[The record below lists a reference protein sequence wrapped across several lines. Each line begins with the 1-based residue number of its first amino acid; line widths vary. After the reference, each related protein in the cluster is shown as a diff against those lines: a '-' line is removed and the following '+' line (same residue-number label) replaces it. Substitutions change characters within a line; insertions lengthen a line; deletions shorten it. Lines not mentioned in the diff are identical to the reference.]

1 MKNLKSVL
9 VACICMMVFFNGKA
23 QETKSLLW
31 KVEGDGIKTSYVFG
45 TFHMLPK
52 EDFQLK
58 QKVKNAIESSESIV
72 LELDMDDPNL
82 QSEMMKESV
91 LAEGNS
97 LKNFM
102 DEQEY
107 ATLDTYFNEKM
118 GVGMD
123 KFVSFKPMVLSSMVM
138 MTYLDKGFASYEG
151 TLIEMAAAQQKEVKG
166 LETVA
171 FQMGMFDKQPYEEQI
186 DDVVKLLVE
195 DALMK
200 DMFAEMIALYK
211 AEDVHSLYTYMDEY
225 FDGDIELMERL
236 LHERN
241 ANWIPKI
248 GTLSKDEAVFYGVGA
263 GHLGGDKGV
272 INLLKK
278 EGYTVT
284 PILE

>member
-1 MKNLKSVL
+1 
-9 VACICMMVFFNGKA
+9 MMVFFNGKA
-23 QETKSLLW
+23 QQENSLLW
-31 KVEGDGIKTSYVFG
+31 KVEGNGIKTSYVFG

-58 QKVKNAIESSESIV
+58 QKVKNAIESSETIV

-91 LAEGNS
+91 LSEGNS

-107 ATLDTYFNEKM
+107 ARLDAYFNEKM

-138 MTYLDKGFASYEG
+138 MTYLGKGFASYEG

-171 FQMGMFDKQPYEEQI
+171 FQMGMFDKQPYEDQI

-195 DALMK
+195 DAFMK

-211 AEDVHSLYTYMDEY
+211 AEDIQNLYAYMDEY
-225 FDGDIELMERL
+225 FDGDVELMERL

-248 GTLSKDEAVFYGVGA
+248 GALSKEEAVFYGVGA